1 MTIVGIILAGG
12 QGRRMGREKALV
24 PLLGVPLIARV
35 LERLAPQ
42 VQAVAISANG
52 DPARFGFGLP
62 VLPDRPGET
71 GLGPLAGIRAGLDWA
86 AGLGAE
92 ALVSVATDTPFL
104 PEDLVERLVAAGKV
118 SGGAAHAQSFGR
130 DHYTAALWPVTDRP
144 RIEALFAAGERRM
157 RACLAGAVAVPFD
170 TAPDPF
176 ANLNTPEDLARAEA
190 WLRANAP

>member
-24 PLLGVPLIARV
+24 PLSGVALIARV

-42 VQAVAISANG
+42 VAAVAISANG
-52 DPARFGFGLP
+52 DPARFGLGLP

-92 ALVSVATDTPFL
+92 GLVSVATDTPFL
-104 PEDLVERLVAAGKV
+104 PEDLVERLTAAG
-118 SGGAAHAQSFGR
+118 GPAHAQSFGR
-130 DHYTAALWPVTDRP
+130 DHYTAALWRVADRP
-144 RIEALFAAGERRM
+144 RIDALFAAGERRM

-170 TAPDPF
+170 TTPDPF
-176 ANLNTPEDLARAEA
+176 ANLNTPEDLARAEH

>member
-1 MTIVGIILAGG
+1 
-12 QGRRMGREKALV
+12 MGREKALV

-52 DPARFGFGLP
+52 DPGRFGLGRP
-62 VLPDRPGET
+62 VLADRAGEA
-71 GLGPLAGIRAGLDWA
+71 GLGPMAGISAGLDWA

-104 PEDLVERLVAAGKV
+104 PADLVARLAAASAV
-118 SGGAAHAQSFGR
+118 SGGPAHAQSFGR
-130 DHYTAALWPVTDRP
+130 AHYTAALWPVTDRP
-144 RIEALFAAGERRM
+144 RIAALFATQERRM
-157 RACLAGAVAVPFD
+157 RAYLAGAAAVPFD
-170 TAPDPF
+170 STPDPF

-190 WLRANAP
+190 WLRATAP